1 MAARGRGTPCA
12 TEPYSLC
19 SKKPAERSDMWGI
32 QTMTRISLR
41 SSGLRLPGGRKGRR
55 VTMGGC
61 DAGPQMVET
70 RPAQGVDGVRCRSFV
85 CGAAEGG
92 GAAGGGGD
100 AGLDRGREEG
110 GQAFVLFGA

>member
-1 MAARGRGTPCA
+1 MAARTPCA

-19 SKKPAERSDMWGI
+19 SKKRAERSEMWGM

-61 DAGPQMVET
+61 DAGSQMVET
-70 RPAQGVDGVRCRSFV
+70 RPVQGVDGFSRRPPV
-85 CGAAEGG
+85 CPAAEGG
-92 GAAGGGGD
+92 GAAGRGCD

-110 GQAFVLFGA
+110 GQAFVLF